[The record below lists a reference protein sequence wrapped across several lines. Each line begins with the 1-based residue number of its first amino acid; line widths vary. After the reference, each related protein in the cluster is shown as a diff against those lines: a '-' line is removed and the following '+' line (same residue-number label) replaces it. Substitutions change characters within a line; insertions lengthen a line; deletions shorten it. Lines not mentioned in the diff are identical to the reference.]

1 MDERGDSAHLGDMK
15 AIDPRF
21 AALAAVAGLLAA
33 CVPSAPAPT
42 PTPTATQTA
51 APKPAPTP
59 VAPRYDNWIDAP
71 QTLGDWRYSAQG
83 ARTEATFSGR
93 DNSALLRL
101 RCLRDSRSIVLSLPE
116 SGSARPFVTIRTQTA
131 TRTIEAKPASREM
144 IVTFEPRDPL
154 LDAMAFARGR
164 FAVESE
170 GLAPLFL
177 PSWAEVA
184 RVIEDCRQG

>member
-1 MDERGDSAHLGDMK
+1 MK

-21 AALAAVAGLLAA
+21 AALAASAGLLAA
-33 CVPSAPAPT
+33 CVPSATVPT
-42 PTPTATQTA
+42 STPSATQAA

-59 VAPRYDNWIDAP
+59 IVPRYNNWIDAP
-71 QTLGDWRYSAQG
+71 QTIGEWRYSGQG

-93 DNSALLRL
+93 DNGALLRL
-101 RCLRDSRSIVLSLPE
+101 RCHTDSRSIVLSLPE
-116 SGSARPFVTIRTQTA
+116 SGSARPFVTIRTHTA

-144 IVTFEPRDPL
+144 VVTFEPHDPL

-164 FAVESE
+164 FAIESE
-170 GLAPLFL
+170 GLNPLFL
-177 PSWAEVA
+177 PSWAEVS